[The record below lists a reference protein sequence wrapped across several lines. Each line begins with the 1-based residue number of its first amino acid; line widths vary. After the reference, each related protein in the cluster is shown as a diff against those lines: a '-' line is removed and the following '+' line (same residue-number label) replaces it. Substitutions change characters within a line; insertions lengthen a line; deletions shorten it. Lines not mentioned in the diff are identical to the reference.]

1 VLAEALK
8 SRLNGL
14 VTLKASQ
21 IAALESH
28 YELLL
33 RWNRSLN
40 LTTVTNVEEAAERHY
55 CEAIFVAAHLPSDPH
70 RIVDIGSE
78 AGFPG
83 IPVAILR
90 PDCPV
95 FLIEAH
101 QRKAVFLREASRGMT
116 NVKVLP
122 RRAEDVVEEFD
133 RAISRAVSYA
143 DLRGSLAKLA
153 RSADLLTGADEPP
166 QSLGFCWNPGIRLP
180 WGENRFLRSGVRTPQ

>member
-1 VLAEALK
+1 VLREALE

-14 VTLKASQ
+14 VTLNASQ
-21 IAALESH
+21 MAALESH

-40 LTTVTNVEEAAERHY
+40 LTTVTSIEEAAERHY
-55 CEAIFVAAHLPSDPH
+55 CEALFLAAHLSMDAG
-70 RIVDIGSE
+70 RIVDIGSG

-90 PDCPV
+90 PDCQI

-116 NVKVLP
+116 NVKVLS
-122 RRAEDVVEEFD
+122 RRAEDVDDEFD
-133 RAISRAVSYA
+133 WAISRAVSYS
-143 DLRGSLAKLA
+143 DLRGCLKRLA
-153 RSADLLTGADEPP
+153 RSADLLTGAEEPP
-166 QSLGFCWNPGIRLP
+166 ETLGFRWNAGIRLP
-180 WGENRFLRSGVRTPQ
+180 WGENRYLRCGVRTP

>member
-1 VLAEALK
+1 VLAEALE

-14 VTLKASQ
+14 VSLNASQ
-21 IAALESH
+21 MAGLESH

-40 LTTVTNVEEAAERHY
+40 LTRITSVEEAAERHY
-55 CEAIFVAAHLPSDPH
+55 CEAIFLAAHLPSDSA
-70 RIVDIGSE
+70 RIADIGSG

-90 PDCPV
+90 PDCQV

-116 NVKVLP
+116 NVKVLA
-122 RRAEDVVEEFD
+122 RRAEDVEDEFD

-143 DLRGSLAKLA
+143 DLWGGLKKLA
-153 RSADLLTGADEPP
+153 RSADLLTGAEEPP
-166 QSLGFCWNPGIRLP
+166 ETLGFRWSPGIRLP
-180 WGENRFLRSGVRTPQ
+180 WGESRYLRSGVRVAL